1 MDRRAF
7 LRKATLAAAL
17 VGVTVTVSSCGDDDP
32 AGPSDGAGGVTGT
45 ATGGGHTHT
54 GVITQAQL
62 VAGAA
67 VTITFSGSGHTHGLP
82 LSDTEVMTIAQGTRV
97 EKNFTDSHPHTYTF
111 N

>member
-1 MDRRAF
+1 MDRREF
-7 LRKATLAAAL
+7 LQKAAL
-17 VGVTVTVSSCGDDDP
+17 TAALIGVTVTVNSCGDDDP
-32 AGPSDGAGGVTGT
+32 AGPDGGAGGVTGT
-45 ATGGGHTHT
+45 ATGSGHTHT

-62 VAGAA
+62 TAGAA

-82 LSDTEVMTIAQGTRV
+82 LDDAEVLAIAQGSHV